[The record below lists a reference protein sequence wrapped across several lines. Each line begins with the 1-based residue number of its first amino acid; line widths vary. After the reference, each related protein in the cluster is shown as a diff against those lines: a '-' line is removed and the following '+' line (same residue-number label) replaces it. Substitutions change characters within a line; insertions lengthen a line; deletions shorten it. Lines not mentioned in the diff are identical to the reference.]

1 METETVVPAV
11 LAAKVVVLE
20 IHVDALVKIAAVGV
34 RSVVDHRI

>member
-1 METETVVPAV
+1 MEMVVGAV

-20 IHVDALVKIAAVGV
+20 SRVDALVRIAAVGV